1 MNCFKKYTSFIAVT
15 ILCALSLL
23 HAGNGEII
31 KEDARKL
38 LKDIGDAAADAAVSV
53 QKAAE
58 DLTKE
63 IAESLETPQTSVAP
77 ENQPFIGTWRTHIL
91 KEIYDIVIESNGLMR
106 IEYDGKPN
114 DLVFIGT
121 WTAENKKILFK
132 VSQKKT
138 QKLFSET
145 STSLNETWVIRW
157 RLENGALYV
166 TCSDFPANTSGVSA
180 ANNTPYIKQ

>member
-15 ILCALSLL
+15 VLCALSLL

-63 IAESLETPQTSVAP
+63 IAAFYRYVAH
-77 ENQPFIGTWRTHIL
+77 TYTKR
-91 KEIYDIVIESNGLMR
+91 
-106 IEYDGKPN
+106 
-114 DLVFIGT
+114 DLRYR
-121 WTAENKKILFK
+121 N
-132 VSQKKT
+132 
-138 QKLFSET
+138 
-145 STSLNETWVIRW
+145 R
-157 RLENGALYV
+157 
-166 TCSDFPANTSGVSA
+166 
-180 ANNTPYIKQ
+180 KQRSYAY